1 MKVFRKQLVW
11 IVLEHNPDEG
21 LIFQHTDVI
30 SDAFILFGN
39 VKENKNSPGSSFLLT
54 NVMVVVTVTVTTS
67 SRQIADRCSSV
78 VISLLPT
85 AVCGKLHK

>member
-1 MKVFRKQLVW
+1 MKVFRKRLVW

-39 VKENKNSPGSSFLLT
+39 VKENKNSPEMKSGSSFLLT

-67 SRQIADRCSSV
+67 LRQIADRCSSV
-78 VISLLPT
+78 VINLT
-85 AVCGKLHK
+85 

>member
-39 VKENKNSPGSSFLLT
+39 VKENKKLTRKQFPSHECDGSCDS
-54 NVMVVVTVTVTTS
+54 N
-67 SRQIADRCSSV
+67 CYN
-78 VISLLPT
+78 
-85 AVCGKLHK
+85 KLEANC